1 MKSGRKFTLHF
12 MFPWRRCLA
21 KEMCIRDRIQ
31 ILAELTRLRQI
42 CCDPAMIYENY
53 RGGSAKTEVCME
65 LLKTAASLNFP
76 EGRGNRPE
84 SDGCVCDNSF

>member
-1 MKSGRKFTLHF
+1 
-12 MFPWRRCLA
+12 
-21 KEMCIRDRIQ
+21 
-31 ILAELTRLRQI
+31 
-42 CCDPAMIYENY
+42 MIYENY